1 MTTGRTATS
10 MGLDEG
16 DGRRGRDRADGGSD
30 GGSDDIGQGVL
41 SYARSMPSTSD
52 RPASPRPTAVVF
64 DLGGVLIDWNPRYLY
79 RQLFS
84 GDDAAME
91 TFLADITTQDWNLQ
105 QDAGRPWAEA
115 VESLSKQHPEQ
126 AELIAAYRD
135 RWAETLGE
143 AVQPTVQVLDDLRR
157 SGVRL
162 FALSNWSAETFP
174 VARPRYPFLEWFEG
188 IVISGE
194 VGITKPDLR
203 LYRHLLDRYG
213 LDPTT
218 TVFIDDNEANI
229 LAAEELGMIAIRF
242 EDGPSVRRALAGL
255 GLLDHVSAAGGA
267 SADGAAAN

>member
-1 MTTGRTATS
+1 
-10 MGLDEG
+10 
-16 DGRRGRDRADGGSD
+16 
-30 GGSDDIGQGVL
+30 
-41 SYARSMPSTSD
+41 MPPMSET
-52 RPASPRPTAVVF
+52 PGSPRPTAVVF

-79 RQLFS
+79 RQLFP
-84 GDDAAME
+84 GDEAAME
-91 TFLADITTQDWNLQ
+91 SFLAEITTQDWNLQ

-115 VESLSKQHPEQ
+115 VESLTREHPEQ

-143 AVQPTVQVLDDLRR
+143 AIQPTVDVLDELRR

-194 VGITKPDLR
+194 VGITKPDHR
-203 LYRHLLDRYG
+203 LYRLLLDRYG
-213 LDPTT
+213 LDPAT
-218 TVFIDDNEANI
+218 TVFIDDNEANV
-229 LAAEELGMIAIRF
+229 LAAEELGIIAIRF
-242 EDGPSVRRALAGL
+242 EDGPTLRRVLASL
-255 GLLDHVSAAGGA
+255 GLLDHVSAAGGSSAGGGA

>member
-1 MTTGRTATS
+1 MATSPAGVGRTV
-10 MGLDEG
+10 
-16 DGRRGRDRADGGSD
+16 GRRWVGRPARQGAGSD
-30 GGSDDIGQGVL
+30 GASDAIGQGVL
-41 SYARSMPSTSD
+41 SYARSMPSMSE
-52 RPASPRPTAVVF
+52 PHGSPRPVAVVF

-79 RQLFS
+79 RQLFP

-91 TFLADITTQDWNLQ
+91 TFLAEITTQDWNLQ

-115 VESLSKQHPEQ
+115 VESLSRAHPEQ

-143 AVQPTVQVLDDLRR
+143 AIQPTVEVLDELHR

-194 VGITKPDLR
+194 VGITKPDRR
-203 LYRHLLDRYG
+203 LYRHLLDQYG
-213 LDPTT
+213 LDPAT
-218 TVFIDDNEANI
+218 TVFIDDNEANV
-229 LAAEELGMIAIRF
+229 LAAEELGIIGIRF
-242 EDGPSVRRALAGL
+242 EAGPTLRRALADL
-255 GLLDHVSAAGGA
+255 GLLDQASAGGGA